1 MAAIRVLVVD
11 DHAILREGLRAMLA
25 LYDDI
30 QVVGEAGN
38 GREAVEKVRALS
50 PEVVLMD
57 IAMPE
62 LGGLEATVEIRRAS
76 PTTRVLILTQHENK
90 EYIYPILKAGA
101 SGYILKRALGVELVA
116 AIRAVHSGDV
126 YLHPSIAKA
135 VVDGYVDRQP
145 KPHGDDRYDRL
156 SDRERQVLKL
166 VADGRTNQEIAD
178 VLCLS
183 VKTIMGYRANVM
195 EKLGIHSRTELVKY
209 AIRKGLVQVEA

>member
-1 MAAIRVLVVD
+1 MADIRVLVVD
-11 DHAILREGLRAMLA
+11 DHTILREGLRAMLA
-25 LYDDI
+25 LYEDI
-30 QVVGEAGN
+30 QVVGEAEN

-50 PEVVLMD
+50 PDVVLMD

-62 LGGLEATVEIRRAS
+62 LGGLEATAEIRRTS
-76 PTTRVLILTQHENK
+76 PNTRVLILTQHENK

-101 SGYILKRALGVELVA
+101 SGYILKRALGAELVA
-116 AIRAVHSGDV
+116 AIRAVHSGDA

-145 KPHGDDRYDRL
+145 KPKGEDRYDRL

-166 VADGRTNQEIAD
+166 VADGRSNQEIAD
-178 VLCLS
+178 ILCLS

>member
-1 MAAIRVLVVD
+1 MADIRVLVVD

-25 LYDDI
+25 LYEDI
-30 QVVGEAGN
+30 QVVGEAADGL
-38 GREAVEKVRALS
+38 EAVEKVRALS
-50 PEVVLMD
+50 PDVVLMD

-76 PTTRVLILTQHENK
+76 PSTRVLILTQHENK

-101 SGYILKRALGVELVA
+101 SGYILKRALGAELVA
-116 AIRAVHSGDV
+116 AIRAVHSGDA

-145 KPHGDDRYDRL
+145 KPKGEDRYDRL

-166 VADGRTNQEIAD
+166 VADGRSNQEIAD
-178 VLCLS
+178 ILCLS